1 MDVHDK
7 LDELT
12 AAIENARAM
21 PMSGAC
27 IVNRAEVL
35 ALLDDL
41 RELLP
46 EEFRHAE
53 LLLREREAVVE
64 EGRREAEGLLEEARA
79 ERERLLEQSEV
90 IVEARQRAEETEAR
104 AEEAAAALRE
114 DADGYVDDKLA
125 EFEAV
130 LHRTLATVA
139 RGRRKLRTGEDD
151 DVLDP
156 AAEQHATGRRV
167 GPGRIDVRGY
177 AATYEGGRQPRP

>member
-12 AAIENARAM
+12 AVIENARAM
-21 PMSGAC
+21 PMSGSC
-27 IVNRAEVL
+27 IVSRAQVL

-64 EGRREAEGLLEEARA
+64 EGRREAERLLEETRA
-79 ERERLLEQSEV
+79 ERERLLEESEV
-90 IVEARQRAEETEAR
+90 MTEAQRRAEEVEAH
-104 AEEAAAALRE
+104 AEELAAGLRE
-114 DADGYVDDKLA
+114 NADTYVDDKLA
-125 EFEAV
+125 EFENV

-139 RGRRKLRTGEDD
+139 RGRRKLRSGEPD
-151 DVLDP
+151 DVPDP
-156 AAEQHATGRRV
+156 AAEPSAAGRRT
-167 GPGRIDVRGY
+167 GAGRIDVRGY
-177 AATYEGGRQPRP
+177 AATYEGGRQPRS